1 MFQHVCKVTKY
12 FWFPYVLLILAFAC
26 KGGSMSRETVSLA
39 PVNNIPESVWRKLDE
54 KKIYFGHQSVGFNII
69 EGLEQIKKENPRI
82 KLTIVKINDA
92 AELTGPMLA
101 HSILGENSDPHSK
114 MQAFADYLEKG
125 IGTRADIAFF
135 KFCYV
140 DITAYSDI
148 EKVFTEYKNMME
160 HLKRKYPHT
169 RFVHAT
175 VPLTVSKITIRT
187 VIKALLGKEDNN
199 IKRNQFNEMLRK
211 EYAGKEPV
219 FDIAR
224 AESTYPDG
232 SRSSFTKGGTTYY
245 SLVPDYTD
253 DGGHLNEKGKR
264 AAAQELLILLSK
276 LVQQ

>member
-1 MFQHVCKVTKY
+1 MFRKVRLP
-12 FWFPYVLLILAFAC
+12 FLFMLLILLIAC
-26 KGGSMSRETVSLA
+26 KGGKMSEKIVS
-39 PVNNIPESVWRKLDE
+39 PDPIKNVPESAWKRLSE

-82 KLTIVKINDA
+82 KLTIVKINNA
-92 AELTGPMLA
+92 AELSGPMLA
-101 HSILGENSDPHSK
+101 HSTLGENTDTHSK

-140 DITAYSDI
+140 DITAYSDV

-160 HLKRKYPHT
+160 QLRKKYPRI
-169 RFVHAT
+169 RFIHAT
-175 VPLTVSKITIRT
+175 VPLTVSKTTIRT
-187 VIKALLGKEDNN
+187 MIKKALLGKEDNN
-199 IKRNQFNEMLRK
+199 IKRNRFNEMLWK
-211 EYAGKEPV
+211 EYAGKEPL

-224 AESTYPDG
+224 AEYTYPDG
-232 SRSSFTKGGTTYY
+232 TQRSFTNGGTPYY

-264 AAAQELLILLSK
+264 AVAQELLLFLAN
-276 LVQQ
+276 L